1 MTDATGQFLEERP
14 RGPKTMHDQR
24 FFDAVLGQI
33 ERGNLNGGLHFLAG
47 SLVTADA
54 GLAARPVLRDHPL
67 HAVLMEDPYT
77 ARAFSKPRGYAG
89 DAQLIDMIYDLAPPD
104 ETGQR
109 GRDIFSITI
118 GFPVS
123 QSVRERRAYAA
134 EALDREWRAGKRICA
149 LACGHLREAD
159 GLIGKDLSNI
169 VAIDQDPLSLGQLKR
184 RLGGDI
190 ATVEAN
196 VLHYLRRAAREGER
210 FDFLY
215 TLGLTDYFDDR
226 AMRLLLKLM
235 RDCLAPGGTMLV
247 ANFVPDHIA
256 VGWMDAVMDWHLVYR
271 TEAELRGF
279 AAEVGMD
286 ARIWR
291 DSTRSIAFCE
301 MRAAR

>member
-1 MTDATGQFLEERP
+1 MTVATGLFLEER
-14 RGPKTMHDQR
+14 RGGRKPMHDER

-33 ERGNLNGGLHFLAG
+33 ERGNVNGGLHFLAG
-47 SLVTADA
+47 ALVTADA

-104 ETGQR
+104 ETGSR
-109 GRDIFSITI
+109 GRDLFSVTI

-123 QSVRERRAYAA
+123 QSVRDRRNQAA
-134 EALDREWRAGKRICA
+134 AALEREWRAGKRICA

-159 GLIGKDLSNI
+159 GLIGQDLSNI
-169 VAIDQDPLSLGQLKR
+169 IAVDQDPLSLAQLEA
-184 RLGGDI
+184 RLGGGI
-190 ATVEAN
+190 ELVEAN
-196 VLHYLRRAAREGER
+196 VLHYLRRAAREGQK
-210 FDFLY
+210 FDYIY

-226 AMRLLLKLM
+226 AMRLLHKLM

-279 AAEVGMD
+279 AAEIGMH

-291 DSTRSIAFCE
+291 DATRSIAFCE
-301 MRAAR
+301 MREPQ